1 MITAMDIR
9 NKSVTDNLFEL
20 CAITALNEG
29 RSVELDAAYL
39 QFEARRLNSVRGAPI
54 SVWELRARFLNGNPY
69 AEWKLREAAAGR
81 ESTHY
86 PCRSPR
92 VTARLLRALRE
103 RGDDVRAR
111 RARWTF

>member
-1 MITAMDIR
+1 MIMKRDLQRATVTAESIR
-9 NKSVTDNLFEL
+9 DLMSL
-20 CAITALNEG
+20 
-29 RSVELDAAYL
+29 S
-39 QFEARRLNSVRGAPI
+39 
-54 SVWELRARFLNGNPY
+54 
-69 AEWKLREAAAGR
+69 AAAGR